1 MNNLARPNSYY
12 LLFAFSVLIII
23 AAFIDTQDLGHA
35 LQRTLAGTGL
45 GKNFVLG
52 LCIALMAL
60 SFDMPLLRWAQAN
73 KKVLDL
79 D

>member
-1 MNNLARPNSYY
+1 M
-12 LLFAFSVLIII
+12 FAFSVLIII
-23 AAFIDTQDLGHA
+23 AAFIDTQDLGQA

-52 LCIALMAL
+52 LCIALMAR
-60 SFDMPLLRWAQAN
+60 SFDIPLLRWAQAN
-73 KKVLDL
+73 KKVLGL

>member
-1 MNNLARPNSYY
+1 M
-12 LLFAFSVLIII
+12 FAFSVLIII
-23 AAFIDTQDLGHA
+23 AAFIDTQDLGQA

-60 SFDMPLLRWAQAN
+60 SFDRPLLRWAQAN
-73 KKVLDL
+73 KKVLGL